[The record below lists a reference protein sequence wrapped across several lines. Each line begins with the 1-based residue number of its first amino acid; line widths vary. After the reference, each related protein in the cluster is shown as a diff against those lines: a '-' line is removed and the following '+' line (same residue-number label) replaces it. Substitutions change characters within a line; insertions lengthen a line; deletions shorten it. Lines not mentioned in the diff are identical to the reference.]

1 MSPEQLPPPQSPED
15 KGEWV
20 DYTIGVGT
28 ALGLFI
34 ASTLLVN
41 TLDQNSVNGFMYLAH
56 RLGTAFVISVAGAG
70 AAYVTNRIRTNF
82 P

>member
-1 MSPEQLPPPQSPED
+1 MSTEQLPLTQSPED
-15 KGEWV
+15 RGEWV
-20 DYTIGVGT
+20 DYTIGAGA

-34 ASTLLVN
+34 VSTSLVN
-41 TLDQNSVNGFMYLAH
+41 TLDQNSVNGFMHLAH
-56 RLGTAFVISVAGAG
+56 RLGVVFIISVAGAG